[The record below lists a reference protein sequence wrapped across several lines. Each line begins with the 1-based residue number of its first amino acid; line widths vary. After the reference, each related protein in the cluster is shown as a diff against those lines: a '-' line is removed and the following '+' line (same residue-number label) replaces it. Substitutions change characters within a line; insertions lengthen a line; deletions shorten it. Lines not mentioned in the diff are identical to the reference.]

1 MTTKRNSLL
10 FKIKLENE
18 EADFKVNNFIDL
30 FLENGIFESHL
41 NMVFGIATHNY
52 ILKIFNVT
60 FKESNPKSIIEDIY
74 ETFKEPQEISS
85 NDNIDFTIQVNRP
98 PGYRQL
104 ITLYPMPFDVNA
116 EVLKAITK
124 DWGNLKHFE
133 FGKHKKCSLIHNPYL
148 HLYMEN
154 FNRKEIPDSLNFR
167 NRFIAVN
174 IDGEIPKERCN
185 YCKDTSHKLDECPK
199 KISQNNKMKD
209 NKIQNNPFLSKPT
222 YAKTVTS
229 TPKTTP
235 SPFLHPLTKM
245 KLTKQNIKK
254 NTENFPPLNQ
264 NPTSPPN
271 EENNNPT
278 TNTTSLTISQ
288 EEILKSFDNIQYAKI
303 P

>member
-10 FKIKLENE
+10 LKIKLEDK
-18 EADFKVNNFIDL
+18 EADFNVNNFIDL

-60 FKESNPKSIIEDIY
+60 FKETTPKSIIEDIY
-74 ETFKEPQEISS
+74 ETFKEPQEVSS

-104 ITLYPMPFDVNA
+104 ITLYPMPFNVNA

-124 DWGNLKHFE
+124 DWGNPKHFE
-133 FGKHKKCSLIHNPYL
+133 FGKHKKCPLIHNPYL

-167 NRFIAVN
+167 NRFIAVS
-174 IDGEIPKERCN
+174 IDGKIPKERCI
-185 YCKDTSHKLDECPK
+185 YRKETSHKLDECPK
-199 KISQNNKMKD
+199 KIFQNNKVKN
-209 NKIQNNPFLSKPT
+209 NKIHNNPLLSKPT
-222 YAKTVTS
+222 YAKMVTS
-229 TPKTTP
+229 TPKTTS

-254 NTENFPPLNQ
+254 STQNSPPLTITPHPYLTKKITT
-264 NPTSPPN
+264 PT
-271 EENNNPT
+271 
-278 TNTTSLTISQ
+278 LT
-288 EEILKSFDNIQYAKI
+288 
-303 P
+303 PHP